1 MRIPCCGCEKVA
13 EVNPSGSFADVGWIV
28 RETIHPSVGKI
39 KAWYCSETCYKA
51 KQEKKKQ

>member
-1 MRIPCCGCEKVA
+1 VRIPCCGCEKVA